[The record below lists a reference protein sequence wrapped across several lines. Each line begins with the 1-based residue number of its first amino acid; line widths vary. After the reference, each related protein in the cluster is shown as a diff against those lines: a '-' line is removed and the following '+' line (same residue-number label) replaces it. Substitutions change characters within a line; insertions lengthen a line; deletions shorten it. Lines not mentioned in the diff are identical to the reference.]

1 MYSVLNTVYW
11 FDCEP
16 DQRPLQRCRDLSAQS
31 QSWSQPLIGGGRGV
45 GGCVV
50 GGGDDDVCVVV
61 VVVGGGGGGGDG
73 CGVGGGLTCVNP
85 RSMRE

>member
-11 FDCEP
+11 FDCES

-31 QSWSQPLIGGGRGV
+31 QSWSQPLIGSGHGGRGV

-50 GGGDDDVCVVV
+50 VGGGDDVCV
-61 VVVGGGGGGGDG
+61 VVVGGGGGGDG
-73 CGVGGGLTCVNP
+73 CAVGEV
-85 RSMRE
+85 

>member
-11 FDCEP
+11 FYCKS

-31 QSWSQPLIGGGRGV
+31 QSWSQPLIGGGRGGRGV
-45 GGCVV
+45 GVGVVV
-50 GGGDDDVCVVV
+50 GGGDDVCVVV
-61 VVVGGGGGGGDG
+61 GDGGGDG